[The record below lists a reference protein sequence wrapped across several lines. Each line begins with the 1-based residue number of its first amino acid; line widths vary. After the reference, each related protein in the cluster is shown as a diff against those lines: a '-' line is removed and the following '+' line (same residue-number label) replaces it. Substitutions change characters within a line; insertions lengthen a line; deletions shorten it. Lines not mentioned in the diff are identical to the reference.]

1 MISKSIDL
9 LPFLGAG
16 LGYRYQIHNDILAN
30 EDEIDFLEII
40 TEKYIGTSP
49 RSIDALTE
57 MAEKFTIIPHG
68 VSLSVGSA
76 RKVSKTFLSNVKDV
90 VDILNAPYYS
100 DHLATTECPGI
111 DLGHLSPIQY
121 NDVTLKY
128 TVDNINMVQDTLGI
142 PFVIEN
148 ITKTLEIP
156 GSTMSEEDFL
166 HQLVDKTGCG
176 MLLDVTNLYTNSV
189 NFGFDAI
196 ERAKQLPLDAVVQ
209 AHLAGG
215 VWHNGKLI
223 DSHSESI
230 PNQVWQLFEELIPL
244 MPIKGALVERDDNYP
259 DFDELLAEVKKGK
272 KLLSNTSSK

>member
-1 MISKSIDL
+1 MMSAARDAI
-9 LPFLGAG
+9 PFLGSG
-16 LGYRYQIHNDILAN
+16 LGYRYQIHEKLL
-30 EDEIDFLEII
+30 EHKSEVDFLEII
-40 TEKYIGTSP
+40 TEKYISGPT
-49 RSIDALTE
+49 RSLDALE
-57 MAEKFTIIPHG
+57 KMADEFTIIPHG

-76 RKVSKTFLSNVKDV
+76 RRTSKTFLSNVKTI
-90 VDILNAPYYS
+90 VDMLNAPYYS

-121 NDVTLKY
+121 NEVTLLH
-128 TVDNINMVQDTLGI
+128 TIDNINLVQDTLGI

-156 GSTMSEEDFL
+156 GSTMSEETFF
-166 HQLVDKTGCG
+166 HRLVEKTGCG

-189 NFGFDAI
+189 NFKFDPV
-196 ERAKQLPLDAVVQ
+196 ERAKQLPLHAVVQ

-223 DSHSESI
+223 DSHSESV
-230 PNQVWQLFEELIPL
+230 PSQVWSLFEQLIPL

-259 DFDELLAEVKKGK
+259 AFEELLSEVAKSKS
-272 KLLSNTSSK
+272 LLAATNP

>member
-1 MISKSIDL
+1 MSKAIES

-16 LGYRYQIHNDILAN
+16 LGYRYQIHDDILAN
-30 EDEIDFLEII
+30 ESEIDFLEII
-40 TEKYIGTSP
+40 TEKYIGAPART
-49 RSIDALTE
+49 IDSLAE

-76 RKVSKTFLSNVKDV
+76 RKVSKTFLSNVKEV

-121 NDVTLKY
+121 SEVTLKY
-128 TVDNINMVQDTLGI
+128 TIDNINMVQDTLGI

-156 GSTMSEEDFL
+156 GSTMSEEEFL

-189 NFGFDAI
+189 NFGFDAL
-196 ERAKQLPLDAVVQ
+196 ERAKQLPLNTVVQ

-215 VWHNGKLI
+215 IWHHGKLI
-223 DSHSESI
+223 DSHSEAI
-230 PNQVWQLFEELIPL
+230 PNQVWQLFERLIPF
-244 MPIKGALVERDDNYP
+244 MPIKGALIERDDNYP
-259 DFDELLAEVKKGK
+259 DFNELLSEVRMSKD
-272 KLLSNTSSK
+272 LLNTITPR